1 MKAVMICRIVFVA
14 CLAESCSARNP
25 APPPP
30 LEVHEGQFS
39 SARRCGD
46 CHTEIYQV
54 WTSSVHAT
62 SLTNATFQASLKE
75 VEDTAASQ
83 TCIACHAP
91 VTAHSNQKPDS
102 AVAREGVTCDF
113 CHSIREIAA
122 VTGLSLDI
130 GATKYGPVPNATST
144 GHKIQFSPLHASSEI
159 CSGCHEFENGTG
171 LKVLG
176 TFTEWQSSD
185 SAKAGVTC
193 QRCHMPLSTM
203 HVVDP
208 RVKRDPA
215 SFVNL
220 HQMPGGHSKDQLS
233 RALEL
238 RIAEITRR
246 GSECV
251 VKIVVGNKGA
261 GHNVPTGMPT
271 RHVVLATEIVGSESG
286 SQQQSR
292 SYGVVVQD
300 KNGKVLDH
308 DSDVMLAG
316 ARYASDTRL
325 RPGERRTETFKFTI
339 KPDENL
345 EVRTRLAYRYAP
357 LGSNDLA
364 VNIDFAERHQE
375 SVLQFNRE
383 RPPER
388 KKQ

>member
-1 MKAVMICRIVFVA
+1 MKALVICCIVIAA
-14 CLAESCSARNP
+14 CFAESCSARGP

-30 LEVHEGQFS
+30 LEVHIGEFI

-54 WTSSVHAT
+54 WASSLHAT

-75 VEDTAASQ
+75 VQNPAASQ
-83 TCIACHAP
+83 SCIACHAP
-91 VTAHSNQKPDS
+91 VTTQSNQNVDS

-113 CHSIREIAA
+113 CHSIREVATASMITFD
-122 VTGLSLDI
+122 V
-130 GATKYGPVPNATST
+130 GATKYGPVPNANST
-144 GHKIQFSPLHASSEI
+144 GHQIQFSQLHASSAI
-159 CSGCHEFENGTG
+159 CSGCHEFENGKG

-176 TFTEWQSSD
+176 TFTEWKSSD
-185 SAKAGVTC
+185 SAKAGMTC

-233 RALEL
+233 RALAL

-246 GSECV
+246 GSECT
-251 VKIVVGNKGA
+251 VKVVVGNKGA

-271 RHVVLATEIVGSESG
+271 RHVVLTAEIVGTESG
-286 SQQQSR
+286 SQQQSL
-292 SYGVVVQD
+292 SYGAVVQD
-300 KNGKVLDH
+300 KDGKVLDH

-316 ARYASDTRL
+316 TRLASDTRL
-325 RPGERRTETFKFTI
+325 RPGEQRIETFKFSI
-339 KPDENL
+339 RPDENV
-345 EVRTRLAYRYAP
+345 EVRSRLAYRYAP
-357 LGSNDLA
+357 LGSEELA
-364 VNIDFAERHQE
+364 VNIEFAERHQQ
-375 SVLQFNRE
+375 SAPQLRE
-383 RPPER
+383 VRATDR
-388 KKQ
+388 KQ

>member
-1 MKAVMICRIVFVA
+1 MKAVMILRIVFTA
-14 CLAESCSARNP
+14 CLVESCSARQP

-30 LEVHEGQFS
+30 LEVHAGQFS

-54 WTSSVHAT
+54 WASSVHAT

-75 VEDTAASQ
+75 VEDTAASAA
-83 TCIACHAP
+83 CIACHAP
-91 VTAHSNQKPDS
+91 VTAHSDQKLDS

-113 CHSIREIAA
+113 CHSIRDIAA
-122 VTGLSLDI
+122 LSNVSVDV

-144 GHKIQFSPLHASSEI
+144 GHQIQFSPLHAASEV

-176 TFTEWQSSD
+176 TFTEWKSSD

-208 RVKRDPA
+208 RVKREPA

-238 RIAEITRR
+238 RIAEIARR

-251 VKIVVGNKGA
+251 VKIAVGNKGA

-271 RHVVLATEIVGSESG
+271 RHVVLVAEIVGSESG
-286 SQQQSR
+286 TQQQSR

-316 ARYASDTRL
+316 ARFVSDTRL
-325 RPGERRTETFKFTI
+325 RPSERRVETFKFNI

-357 LGSNDLA
+357 LGSNELA

-383 RPPER
+383 RPAER
-388 KKQ
+388 KK

>member
-1 MKAVMICRIVFVA
+1 MKAVMLCRIVLA
-14 CLAESCSARNP
+14 ASLAESCSARDP

-30 LEVHEGQFS
+30 LEVHPGEFI

-54 WTSSVHAT
+54 WTSSLHAT
-62 SLTNATFQASLKE
+62 SLTNPTFQASLKE
-75 VEDTAASQ
+75 VQNPVASQ

-91 VTAHSNQKPDS
+91 VTAHSSQKLDS

-113 CHSIREIAA
+113 CHSIQEIDT
-122 VTGLSLDI
+122 VSTIRFEVGT
-130 GATKYGPVPNATST
+130 TKYGPVPNANST
-144 GHKIQFSPLHASSEI
+144 GHQIQFSPLHASSEI

-176 TFTEWQSSD
+176 TFTEWKSSD
-185 SAKAGVTC
+185 SAKAGMTC

-203 HVVDP
+203 QVVDP
-208 RVKRDPA
+208 RVKREPA

-233 RALEL
+233 KAFEL

-251 VKIVVGNKGA
+251 VNIVVGNKGA

-271 RHVVLATEIVGSESG
+271 RQVVLRTEIVGSESG

-292 SYGVVVQD
+292 SYGAVVQD
-300 KNGKVLDH
+300 KNGKVLDR
-308 DSDVMLAG
+308 DSDVMLTG
-316 ARYASDTRL
+316 ARLASDTRL
-325 RPGERRTETFKFTI
+325 RPSERRTETFKFTI
-339 KPDENL
+339 RPDENL
-345 EVRTRLAYRYAP
+345 EVRSILAYRYAP
-357 LGSNDLA
+357 LGSEELA

-375 SVLQFNRE
+375 SVLQFKE
-383 RPPER
+383 GRPTDR
-388 KKQ
+388 KQ